1 VRVRTPLFQ
10 VVMSPS
16 PLSPPTRGGEIRLFT
31 KLSSM
36 NNPELKIKNSE
47 LKPVAIVTGGGTGI
61 GAACCKAL
69 SAEGFK
75 TGIHYRRSEDQ
86 AKEILS
92 QIEDGFLLKAD
103 LADVDEVE
111 EMAKAIKSIAGR
123 VDVLV
128 NNAGI
133 AVNSDINSMKI
144 GEFDSQRAMLRGT
157 WYLTKRILRLFML
170 RRNSGRIINISS
182 VVGHTGNGGQ
192 IPYTMEKA
200 ALDAFTKSLAKE
212 LWGRNILVNSVAPGF
227 IDTAMTT
234 SLPDD
239 VQQKILENIPLG
251 RMGHPEEVADVVA
264 FLAGRG
270 SYITGSV
277 IHVNGGLYGG

>member
-1 VRVRTPLFQ
+1 MNMKPETRKPKPETPDD
-10 VVMSPS
+10 
-16 PLSPPTRGGEIRLFT
+16 R
-31 KLSSM
+31 
-36 NNPELKIKNSE
+36 
-47 LKPVAIVTGGGTGI
+47 PVAIVTGGGTGI
-61 GAACCKAL
+61 GAACCRVL

-75 TGIHYRRSEDQ
+75 IGIHYRRSEAQ
-86 AKEILS
+86 AKDVLS
-92 QIEDGFLLKAD
+92 QIEEGFLLKAD

-111 EMAKAIKSIAGR
+111 EMAKSIKGIAGR

-144 GEFDSQRAMLRGT
+144 GEFDSQRTTLRGA

-170 RRNSGRIINISS
+170 RSNSGRIINISS

-200 ALDAFTKSLAKE
+200 GLDAFTKSLARE

-227 IDTAMTT
+227 IDTAMTK

-251 RMGHPEEVADVVA
+251 RMGRPEEVADVVA

-270 SYITGSV
+270 TYITGSV